1 MVYFRAK
8 IGQKGPTFEE
18 FFNYAVDY
26 RTSWQKRGFDTPLL
40 NRIIFKKIQ
49 RSFGGQLKV
58 MFIYFEKAARISKF
72 FSEVLSSVKR
82 SMEISLYFCGLL
94 RICEL

>member
-1 MVYFRAK
+1 MAVKLVFGLFFIGLCIFRAK

-18 FFNYAVDY
+18 FFHYAVDY
-26 RTSWQKRGFDTPLL
+26 RISWQKRGFDTPLL

-58 MFIYFEKAARISKF
+58 MVY
-72 FSEVLSSVKR
+72 VLC
-82 SMEISLYFCGLL
+82 F
-94 RICEL
+94 